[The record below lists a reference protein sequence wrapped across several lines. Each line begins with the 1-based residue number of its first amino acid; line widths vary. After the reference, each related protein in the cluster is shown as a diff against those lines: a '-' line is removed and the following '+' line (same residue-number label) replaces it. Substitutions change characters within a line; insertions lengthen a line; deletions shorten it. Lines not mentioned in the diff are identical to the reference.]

1 MAVMCPHDVCARA
14 GAAPT
19 DCREAAGTVQRWLTA
34 VVVTGGISPAIC
46 PVADLVRKADMQPAL
61 PCLALALA

>member
-1 MAVMCPHDVCARA
+1 MPARA
-14 GAAPT
+14 AVAAR
-19 DCREAAGTVQRWLTA
+19 DRGCSGSVADGG
-34 VVVTGGISPAIC
+34 GGISPAIC